1 MENKIKVKWVR
12 VNKRAKIPVFA
23 KDGDAGADIS
33 VIEDVVLKPFEKQL
47 ISTGLQVEVP
57 KGYEV
62 QIRPR
67 SGVALKTP
75 LLIANSPGTI
85 DSGYRGEVKIIVWN
99 LGQEEVRILAGDRL
113 AQVVVSK
120 LPEVEH
126 VEVEV
131 GELSETERGS
141 GGFGSTGI

>member
-1 MENKIKVKWVR
+1 MENKESKVIVKWVK
-12 VNKRAKIPVFA
+12 VNKMAKIPVFA

-33 VIEDVVLKPFEKQL
+33 VVEDVVLKPFEKQL

-57 KGYEV
+57 KGYEL

-67 SGVALKTP
+67 SGIALKTS

-99 LGQEEVRILAGDRL
+99 LGHEEVRILAGDRL

-141 GGFGSTGI
+141 GGYR